1 MWHVSIVK
9 VAEVTRTLSAVI
21 SELKSVPIGDTNILV
36 TCGWRRGNNKCPNGG
51 HKKARSETG

>member
-1 MWHVSIVK
+1 MWNMSIAK

-36 TCGWRRGNNKCPNGG
+36 TRGWRRGNTKRPNGR